1 MRFPSLVV
9 LVLVVSALGVLGFL
23 WLAAQP
29 AVSAAGGCGGG

>member
-1 MRFPSLVV
+1 MRFPSLVA
-9 LVLVVSALGVLGFL
+9 LVLLVPALGVLVFL